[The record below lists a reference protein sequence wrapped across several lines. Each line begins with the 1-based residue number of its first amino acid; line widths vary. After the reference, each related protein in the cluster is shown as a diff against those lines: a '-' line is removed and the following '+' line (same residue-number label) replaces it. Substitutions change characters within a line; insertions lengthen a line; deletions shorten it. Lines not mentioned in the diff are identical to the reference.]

1 MKKIL
6 ISVALMVITLMP
18 VNASAY
24 SNEDIE
30 YIDNLPKT
38 VSPLLVVESNPTPI
52 YLGDKYLFHTIGT
65 QTCVLYPIK
74 EFTERLGGK
83 LTYEPEGKK
92 GHDTSRN

>member
-18 VNASAY
+18 INASAY
-24 SNEDIE
+24 SKEDIE

-52 YLGDKYLFHTIGT
+52 YLGDNYLFHTTTEKECLI
-65 QTCVLYPIK
+65 QT
-74 EFTERLGGK
+74 
-83 LTYEPEGKK
+83 
-92 GHDTSRN
+92 

>member
-24 SNEDIE
+24 SKEDIE

-52 YLGDKYLFHTIGT
+52 YLGDKYLFHTTTGRGCLI
-65 QTCVLYPIK
+65 QTWR
-74 EFTERLGGK
+74 T
-83 LTYEPEGKK
+83 
-92 GHDTSRN
+92 